1 MATVVEQTITLR
13 FSRLVKTN
21 DENSNALGDE
31 SLVSLLETLPGVLEQ
46 LVDDQ
51 KIVIEIEV

>member
-1 MATVVEQTITLR
+1 MATIIEQTITIR
-13 FSRLVKTN
+13 FSRLVKSSEDNT
-21 DENSNALGDE
+21 NALADD

-51 KIVIEIEV
+51 KVVIEVEV